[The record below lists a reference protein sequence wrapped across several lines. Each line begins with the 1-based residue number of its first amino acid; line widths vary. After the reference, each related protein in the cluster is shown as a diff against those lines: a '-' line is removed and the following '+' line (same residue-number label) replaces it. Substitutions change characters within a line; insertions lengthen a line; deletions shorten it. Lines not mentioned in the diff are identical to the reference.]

1 MESVVSIIENLSVA
15 AMKHLRTL
23 LGLQRLKLVLKL
35 SELFSTFITS
45 VFVFMMGTLVFL
57 LLNVAGAIWLG
68 TFLGASHLGFLC
80 LALGYL
86 VLLIVFLVFF
96 RGIFKRSM
104 RNIFIKISLN
114 DE

>member
-1 MESVVSIIENLSVA
+1 MENVVNILENLSMA
-15 AMKHLRTL
+15 AIKQLRTL
-23 LGLQRLKLVLKL
+23 IGLQRLKLVLKL

-45 VFVFMMGTLVFL
+45 VFILMMSILVFL
-57 LLNVAGAIWLG
+57 LLNIAGAIWLG
-68 TFLGASHLGFLC
+68 TFFGESYLGFLC

-86 VLLIVFLVFF
+86 VLLIMFLAFF
-96 RGIFKRSM
+96 RPFFKRSM

>member
-1 MESVVSIIENLSVA
+1 MESVVNILENLSSA
-15 AMKHLRTL
+15 AIKQLKTL
-23 LGLQRLKLVLKL
+23 IGLQRLKLVLKL

-45 VFVFMMGTLVFL
+45 VFVFMLSTLVFL

-68 TFLGASHLGFLC
+68 TYLGASYLGFLC
-80 LALGYL
+80 LALCYL
-86 VLLIVFLVFF
+86 VLLVVFLVFF
-96 RGIFKRSM
+96 KGIFKRSM